1 MKSPR
6 RLRIP
11 GALFWAATVG
21 RSKKPK
27 TFYLQTRIERQ
38 TEAGE
43 VLESR
48 LILDRKRQRNVLE
61 LKHEM
66 RAIEATSWL
75 EARQLV

>member
-1 MKSPR
+1 
-6 RLRIP
+6 
-11 GALFWAATVG
+11 LFWAATVG

-43 VLESR
+43 VLECR
-48 LILDRKRQRNVLE
+48 QVLDRKRHRKTLE

-66 RAIEATSWL
+66 RAIEATTWL
-75 EARQLV
+75 EARRLV